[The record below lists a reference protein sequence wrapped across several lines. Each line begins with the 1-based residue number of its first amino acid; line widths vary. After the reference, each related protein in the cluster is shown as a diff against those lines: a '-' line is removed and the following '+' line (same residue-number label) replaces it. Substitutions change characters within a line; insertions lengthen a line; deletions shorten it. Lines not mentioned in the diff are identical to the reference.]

1 MAKKVSGL
9 TVAIKADT
17 TGVTSGLKDLTSQSM
32 DASKQ
37 LRTVNDLLKL
47 DPTNT
52 ELLAQKQALLAD
64 SVDTARQKLDALRG
78 AQNDVQA
85 AFERGDITREQ
96 YIAFQEE
103 IVRTEDRMRGLES
116 QADNTGAEIEETGQQ
131 SERCGV
137 SMRDVLAAG
146 ADIAVEALSKAVDVG
161 KALVG
166 VTGDVAAYGDTID
179 KASQKM
185 GISAQAY
192 QEWDA
197 VLQHSGTSIS
207 VMTSSAKKLA
217 KAVQDPTE
225 DSAAAFE
232 KLGISVEEAAKMSQ
246 EDLFSATIAGLQ
258 KMESGT
264 ERTALA
270 TTLLGNSAMELG
282 PLLNTSAE
290 ETEAMKQ
297 RVHELGGV
305 MSDDAVKASAA
316 YRDSLQDMKTAFAGV
331 KNSIGAEMMPAMTEM
346 MDALA
351 GLATGDEKAV
361 ENISRAINQII
372 TSVNKVADQVI
383 EIAAKLI
390 PDIVTTI
397 VKNLPK
403 VAKGA
408 MKLVKSFA
416 EAIMK
421 SLPEV
426 LSAAVEIVKEL
437 AKGLTEALPVLL
449 PSIVRIVMDIA
460 MELTSPKMLGEL
472 VNAALTLMIAL
483 TDGLIAAIPEL
494 IDRLPEIMDNI
505 VETLIDNVP
514 KLLEAAGEII
524 GKLAGYLT
532 NTDNLKKIGGVAW
545 TLITKLVD
553 GIVSFLWKV
562 KEGADKMVRK
572 IVDSINLGEYWEAGC
587 QVIDEFM
594 GGVKEKWEAWSGF
607 WEDIGESIYD
617 FLHPGQD
624 GYIDEDAVFQN
635 PYEPA
640 MASGGIVTRPMHALV
655 GEAGPEA
662 VIPLNGGTLD
672 ALAKRLN
679 ESGAGG
685 GLTVGSITI
694 NAGAGADG
702 RAIAND
708 FINAIDE
715 RLRAL
720 QISQARGIGGTA
732 WHT

>member
-37 LRTVNDLLKL
+37 LRTVNDLLKI

-64 SVDTARQKLDALRG
+64 SVETTRQKLDALRG
-78 AQNDVQA
+78 AQTDVQA

-161 KALVG
+161 KSLAGL
-166 VTGDVAAYGDTID
+166 TGDVAKYGDTID
-179 KASQKM
+179 KTSQKM
-185 GISAQAY
+185 GISAEAY

-232 KLGISVEEAAKMSQ
+232 KLGISVEAAAKMSQ

-305 MSDDAVKASAA
+305 MSDDAVKAAAA
-316 YRDSLQDMKTAFAGV
+316 YQDSLQDMKTAFAGV
-331 KNSIGAEMMPAMTEM
+331 KNSIGAEMMPAMTAM
-346 MDALA
+346 MDAFA

-361 ENISRAINQII
+361 ENISRAINQIL
-372 TSVNKVADQVI
+372 TSVNKVSEQVL
-383 EIAAKLI
+383 EIAAQLI
-390 PDIVTTI
+390 PEIVTAI

-408 MKLVKSFA
+408 LKIVKSFA

-421 SLPEV
+421 NLPEV
-426 LSAAVEIVKEL
+426 LKAAVEIVKEL
-437 AKGLTEALPVLL
+437 AAGLTEALPVLL

-460 MELTSPKMLGEL
+460 MELTSPDMLGEL
-472 VNAALTLMIAL
+472 VDAAIQLMIAL
-483 TDGLIAAIPEL
+483 ADGLIDAIPEL
-494 IDRLPEIMDNI
+494 LDRLPEIMDNI

-514 KLLEAAGEII
+514 KLLEAAGEVI
-524 GKLAGYLT
+524 GKFAGYLT
-532 NTDNLKKIGGVAW
+532 NVENLKKIGSTAW
-545 TLITKLVD
+545 TLVTKLFD
-553 GIVSFLWKV
+553 GLMDFLWKV
-562 KEGADKMVRK
+562 KEGADAMVRK

-587 QVIDEFM
+587 QVIDDFM
-594 GGVKEKWEAWSGF
+594 GGVVEKWEEWKGW
-607 WEDIGESIYD
+607 WEGVGESIYD
-617 FLHPGQD
+617 FLHPGQE
-624 GYIDEDAVFQN
+624 GYVDEDDVFQN

-662 VIPLNGGTLD
+662 VIPLSGGTLD
-672 ALAKRLN
+672 ALARRLS
-679 ESGAGG
+679 EAGGGG

-694 NAGAGADG
+694 NAGAGANG
-702 RAIAND
+702 REIAND
-708 FINAIDE
+708 FISTIDE
-715 RLRAL
+715 RLRNL
-720 QISQARGIGGTA
+720 QIAQARGIGGTA

>member
-17 TGVTSGLKDLTSQSM
+17 TGVTSGLKELTSQSM

-52 ELLAQKQALLAD
+52 ELLAQKQSLLAE
-64 SVDTARQKLDALRG
+64 SVGTAREKLDALRA
-78 AQNDVQA
+78 AQDDVQA

-103 IVRTEDRMRGLES
+103 IVRTEDRMHGLET
-116 QADNTGAEIEETGQQ
+116 QADSTGEEIEETGQQ
-131 SERCGV
+131 SEKCGA
-137 SMRDVLAAG
+137 SLTDVLAKGAEIAAG
-146 ADIAVEALSKAVDVG
+146 ALSKAFDAG
-161 KALVG
+161 KALAG
-166 VTGDVAAYGDTID
+166 LAGETAAYGDEID
-179 KASQKM
+179 KAAQKV
-185 GISAQAY
+185 GISAEAY

-197 VLQHSGTSIS
+197 VMQHSGTSIS
-207 VMTSSAKKLA
+207 TMTSAAKKLA
-217 KAVQDPTE
+217 KAVQEPTE
-225 DSAAAFE
+225 KTAAEFE
-232 KLGISVEEAAKMSQ
+232 QLGISMEDAAKMSQ
-246 EDLFSATIAGLQ
+246 EDLFGAVISGLQ
-258 KMESGT
+258 NMESGT

-270 TTLLGNSAMELG
+270 TALLGNGAMELG
-282 PLLNTSAE
+282 ALLNTSAE
-290 ETEAMKQ
+290 DTEAMKQ

-305 MSDDAVKASAA
+305 MSDEAISASSA
-316 YRDSLQDMKTAFAGV
+316 YQDSLQDMKTAFSGI

-346 MDALA
+346 MDALT
-351 GLATGDEKAV
+351 GLATGDEEAV
-361 ENISRAINQII
+361 DNISHAINQILA
-372 TSVNKVADQVI
+372 SVSNVADQMI
-383 EIAAKLI
+383 DMASALI
-390 PDIVTTI
+390 PEIVTAI
-397 VKNLPK
+397 VKNIPK
-403 VAKGA
+403 IAKGA
-408 MKLVKSFA
+408 GKLIKSFA
-416 EAIMK
+416 DAIMK
-421 SLPEV
+421 SLPDIMKAG
-426 LSAAVEIVKEL
+426 LEIVKEL
-437 AKGLTEALPVLL
+437 ADGLTKALPELL
-449 PSIVRIVMDIA
+449 PAVTGIILDIA
-460 MELTSPKMLGEL
+460 ELLTDPKMLGQL
-472 VNAALTLMIAL
+472 IDAALALMTAL
-483 TDGLIAAIPEL
+483 ADGLIKAIPEL
-494 IDRLPEIMDNI
+494 LDRLPEIMENIVTALVDNI
-505 VETLIDNVP
+505 P

-532 NTDNLKKIGGVAW
+532 DTDNLKKIGSVAW

-572 IVDSINLGEYWEAGC
+572 IVDTIGIGEYWEAGC
-587 QVIDEFM
+587 QVIDDFM

-624 GYIDEDAVFQN
+624 GYIDEDAAFQN

-694 NAGAGADG
+694 NAGAGANG
-702 RAIAND
+702 RTIAND

-715 RLRAL
+715 RLRTL
-720 QISQARGIGGTA
+720 QIAQSRGIGGTV